1 MIKTATL
8 FTLSKW
14 LLKRRLHGP
23 TQPPLNSLLRKLPDG
38 DTGVQIA
45 ILKSCN
51 TSTATIDGQIAERYN
66 NDIRDF

>member
-1 MIKTATL
+1 MVVEKTST
-8 FTLSKW
+8 S
-14 LLKRRLHGP
+14 GP

-38 DTGVQIA
+38 GTGVQIA

-51 TSTATIDGQIAERYN
+51 TTTATIDGQIAERYN